1 MKKILAVLLCLA
13 LAVLLTACGSVS
25 VSTDVIKPTRAPA
38 ATATPVPSNVKLPD
52 GASYLGG
59 RQVQENNYWIEETS
73 FSYNGVTWYYRTA
86 QTAEL
91 QNISG
96 VYAEGLDAQTQLAAG
111 SPRCS
116 VNEWG
121 QGVLIWYEDGRSC
134 SVSVLENADRV
145 ALVGVY
151 HAITGK

>member
-13 LAVLLTACGSVS
+13 LAVLLTACGGVS

-38 ATATPVPSNVKLPD
+38 ATATPVPSGAKLPD
-52 GASYLGG
+52 GASGVST
-59 RQVQENNYWIEETS
+59 RQFQENNYLIEETS
-73 FSYNGVTWYYRTA
+73 FSYNGTTWYYRTA
-86 QTAEL
+86 QTNEL
-91 QNISG
+91 TNISG
-96 VYAEGLDAQTQLAAG
+96 VYAEGLNAQTQLPAG
-111 SPRCS
+111 APRCS

-134 SVSVLENADRV
+134 SVSVSQNADRV
-145 ALVGVY
+145 ALVNIY

>member
-1 MKKILAVLLCLA
+1 MKKILFALFCLA
-13 LAVLLTACGSVS
+13 LIFVLTACGSVT
-25 VSTDVIKPTRAPA
+25 VSTDVIQPTRAPA
-38 ATATPVPSNVKLPD
+38 ATATPVPDDVKLPA
-52 GASYLGG
+52 GATNVST
-59 RQVQENNYWIEETS
+59 RQLQDNWWIEETS
-73 FSYNGVTWYYRTA
+73 FNYNGATWYYRSA
-86 QTAEL
+86 QTPDL

-145 ALVGVY
+145 ALVSVY

>member
-1 MKKILAVLLCLA
+1 MKKILFALLCLA
-13 LAVLLTACGSVS
+13 LIFVLTTCGSVT
-25 VSTDVIKPTRAPA
+25 VSTDVIQPTRAPA
-38 ATATPVPSNVKLPD
+38 ATATPVPADVKLPA
-52 GASYLGG
+52 GATNVST
-59 RQVQENNYWIEETS
+59 RQLQDNWWIEETS
-73 FSYNGVTWYYRTA
+73 FNYNGATWYYRTA
-86 QTAEL
+86 QTPDL